1 MMRNKGVRWLYG
13 ELPDLVRQDILSAD
27 AAEALRSHYG
37 PVEEGRWRQMAV
49 TISGVLGALL
59 IGLGIIFV
67 LAYNWSALGRSVRT
81 ALSLAPLLAAQG
93 LAAWVLWRNQPSA
106 AWREGAAVMLALALV
121 ASVAL
126 IQQTYHVSSD
136 YDELLLPCL
145 LLALP
150 VVYLLGSSAVA
161 VLYLVGVLAWAGA
174 ADVTGASDVKG
185 TASLAVWLLAIPLAP
200 HVWMAA
206 RADRYALRPV
216 FLMWAV
222 ALWAGVALAFVVV
235 GGDVDDVVPMVGYPA
250 LYAVMVLAGAVW
262 FGRGASL
269 WRRPVETVGAA
280 GVAVSA
286 YVLTFRGVWDDLA
299 YHDGEL
305 AAALRNYPAAAAVAA
320 VLVLASLALAGV
332 CLWRRRPWRLVLG
345 AAPALALLGVGIF
358 YATRSASAPAW
369 MFNAYMLAL
378 AAAALVTGFRQR
390 RLAMANLGVL
400 LVAMLMVA
408 RFFDS
413 EMGFLVKG
421 IACIA
426 AGAGFLVTN
435 LVVHRLRRRAMP

>member
-1 MMRNKGVRWLYG
+1 MRNKGVRWLYE
-13 ELPDLVRQDILSAD
+13 ELPNLVRQGVLSAD

-37 PVEEGRWRQMAV
+37 PVEEGRWRQIAV
-49 TISGVLGALL
+49 TLSGVLGALL

-67 LAYNWSALGRSVRT
+67 LGYNWSALGRSVRT

-93 LAAWVLWRNQPSA
+93 LAAWVLWRSQPSA

-145 LLALP
+145 VLTLP
-150 VVYLLGSSAVA
+150 VVYLLGSSAAA

-174 ADVTGASDVKG
+174 ADLKG

-200 HVWMAA
+200 HVWTAA

-222 ALWAGVALAFVVV
+222 ALWAGVALGFVV
-235 GGDVDDVVPMVGYPA
+235 GDVDDVISIVGFPA
-250 LYAVMVLAGAVW
+250 LYAVMVLAGGVW
-262 FGRGASL
+262 FARGASM
-269 WRRPVETVGAA
+269 WRRPFETVGVA

-286 YVLTFRGVWDDLA
+286 YVLTFRDVWNHLA

-305 AAALRNYPAAAAVAA
+305 APVLRDHPAAAALVAA
-320 VLVLASLALAGV
+320 LVLASLALAGA

-345 AAPALALLGVGIF
+345 AAPALALLGAGVF

-369 MFNAYMLAL
+369 MFNAYVLAL

-390 RLAMANLGVL
+390 RLALANLGVL
-400 LVAMLMVA
+400 LVAMLIVA

-435 LVVHRLRRRAMP
+435 LVVHRLRRRATP